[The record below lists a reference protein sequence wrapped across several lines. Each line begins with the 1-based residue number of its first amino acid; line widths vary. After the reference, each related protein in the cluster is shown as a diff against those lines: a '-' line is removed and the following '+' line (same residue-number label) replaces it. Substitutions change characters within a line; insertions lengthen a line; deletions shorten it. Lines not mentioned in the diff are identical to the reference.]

1 MLLNHGHS
9 INSQLKERVQALYKG
24 EDMDDWVVVL
34 QHPPI
39 YTLGTKSFVATF

>member
-1 MLLNHGHS
+1 MLNHGHS
-9 INSQLKERVQALYKG
+9 INSKLKEGVQALYKG

-39 YTLGTKSFVATF
+39 YTLGTKSCCNFF